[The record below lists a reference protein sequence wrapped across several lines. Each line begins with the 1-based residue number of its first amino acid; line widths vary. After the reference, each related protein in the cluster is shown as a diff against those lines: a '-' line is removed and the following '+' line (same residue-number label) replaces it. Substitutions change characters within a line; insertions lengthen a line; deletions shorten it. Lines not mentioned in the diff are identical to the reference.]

1 MGRRPG
7 LARVKG
13 IKWSHAD
20 TVAAVAANGGNSP
33 AGLRDAALVSLMSD
47 ALLRVSEAAALLVED
62 IEEAED
68 GSGRLTIRHS
78 KTDQEGVG

>member
-1 MGRRPG
+1 
-7 LARVKG
+7 
-13 IKWSHAD
+13 
-20 TVAAVAANGGNSP
+20 
-33 AGLRDAALVSLMSD
+33 MSD

-78 KTDQEGVG
+78 KTDQEGVGSAKDQDLD

>member
-20 TVAAVAANGGNSP
+20 TVAANGGNSP